1 MVLIFYLFL
10 GFCGLF
16 LFVLF
21 LSIVLISNSLEEEE
35 ILINAEHEEEEEL
48 GDDVENN
55 EKGVKVFRQSAFR
68 GSGLVDKTR
77 SYIFALSELFFK
89 IVRMPIFIFCYCM
102 HCTLEINNDFITIE

>member
-35 ILINAEHEEEEEL
+35 ILINAEHEDEEEP

-55 EKGVKVFRQSAFR
+55 QKGLKVVRQSEVR
-68 GSGLVDKTR
+68 GTGLVDKTR
-77 SYIFALSELFFK
+77 LHIFALSELFLK
-89 IVRMPIFIFCYCM
+89 IVRLPVFLFCYCM
-102 HCTLEINNDFITIE
+102 QCTLEINNDFISIE